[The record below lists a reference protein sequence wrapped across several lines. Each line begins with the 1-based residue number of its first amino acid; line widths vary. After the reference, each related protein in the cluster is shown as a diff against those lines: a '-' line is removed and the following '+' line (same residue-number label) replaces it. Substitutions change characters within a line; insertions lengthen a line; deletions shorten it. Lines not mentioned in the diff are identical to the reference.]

1 MRPGIIPADCGEEAS
16 VKIEAFLPPT
26 RLERL
31 KYEVAEELGLMP
43 KVMEVGWP
51 GLTTA
56 ESGRVGGIV
65 ARKLR
70 RERAEAGAAKQQE

>member
-1 MRPGIIPADCGEEAS
+1 MKRDQLS
-16 VKIEAFLPPT
+16 PPT

-43 KVMEVGWP
+43 KVLEVGWP

-65 ARKLR
+65 AHRLR
-70 RERAEAGAAKQQE
+70 QIEKKSIT